1 MEKTGKVRTDLAS
14 EAHRLLKNGRRDLG
28 PLPGLE
34 TEEETK
40 DGFSVFRVRVLDDRG
55 SQTIGKPRGSYCTLE
70 AERFFPR
77 GDERFPAQAE
87 ALAAEIRAMLG
98 TAEGTTL
105 VAGLG
110 NRDVTPDAVGPEAAR
125 YVFPTR
131 HLKLA
136 GNPLFAAFSDV
147 AVCTPG
153 VLASSGVES
162 ASQIAAL
169 CRELRPAR
177 VVVFDALAGADPGR
191 LCRCVQLTDAGIAP
205 GSGVGNDRAAL
216 SRESLGVP
224 VLAIGVPTVVDAGC
238 FGEEA
243 LCGWFVTP
251 KDIDESIRC
260 AARLLGYAMDLALHL
275 GLRVEDVASLL
286 E

>member
-1 MEKTGKVRTDLAS
+1 
-14 EAHRLLKNGRRDLG
+14 
-28 PLPGLE
+28 
-34 TEEETK
+34 
-40 DGFSVFRVRVLDDRG
+40 
-55 SQTIGKPRGSYCTLE
+55 
-70 AERFFPR
+70 
-77 GDERFPAQAE
+77 
-87 ALAAEIRAMLG
+87 MLG
-98 TAEGTTL
+98 TAAGTTL

-110 NRDVTPDAVGPEAAR
+110 NRDVTPDAVGTEAAR
-125 YVFPTR
+125 FVFPTR

-136 GNPLFAAFSDV
+136 GNPLFADFSDV

-162 ASQIAAL
+162 ARQIAAL

-216 SRESLGVP
+216 SREGLGVP
-224 VLAIGVPTVVDAGC
+224 VLAAHFFVFYYGIVADITPPVLAIGAPTVVDAAC

-243 LCGWFVTP
+243 LRGWFVTP
-251 KDIDESIRC
+251 KDIDEAIRS
-260 AARLLGYAMDLALHL
+260 AGRLLGYALDLALHP
-275 GLRVEDVASLL
+275 GLCAEDVTALL